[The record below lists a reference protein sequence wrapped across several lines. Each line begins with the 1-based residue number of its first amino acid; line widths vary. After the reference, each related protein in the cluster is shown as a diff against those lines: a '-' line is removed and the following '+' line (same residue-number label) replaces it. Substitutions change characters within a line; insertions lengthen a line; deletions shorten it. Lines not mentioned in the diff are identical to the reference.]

1 MGVVAVMASSCTTIP
16 PRLRAL
22 DENVGQAV
30 TVSSSGPAVFQAKVS
45 AWEREGL
52 EAAAKAVAEARGL
65 GLGKVA
71 GPLRAALTGQAN
83 APSVFAVMA
92 ALGRDESLGRIDD
105 ALGHGTGAGSAG

>member
-1 MGVVAVMASSCTTIP
+1 M
-16 PRLRAL
+16 
-22 DENVGQAV
+22 
-30 TVSSSGPAVFQAKVS
+30 
-45 AWEREGL
+45 
-52 EAAAKAVAEARGL
+52 AEAHGL

-105 ALGHGTGAGSAG
+105 ALGRDIGAGSAG

>member
-1 MGVVAVMASSCTTIP
+1 MDEAASKLLDADGLSLLADTRASLAAVATW
-16 PRLRAL
+16 
-22 DENVGQAV
+22 D
-30 TVSSSGPAVFQAKVS
+30 
-45 AWEREGL
+45 RESL

-92 ALGRDESLGRIDD
+92 ALGRDESLGRIGD
-105 ALGHGTGAGSAG
+105 ALG